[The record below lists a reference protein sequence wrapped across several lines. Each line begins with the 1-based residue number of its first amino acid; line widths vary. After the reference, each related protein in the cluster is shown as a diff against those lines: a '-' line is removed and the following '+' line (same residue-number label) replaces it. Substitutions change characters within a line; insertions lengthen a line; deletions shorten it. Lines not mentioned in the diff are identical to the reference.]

1 MKSKHESAKFRI
13 VTCNLL
19 TFSHLRP
26 VADLEGDLWEQR
38 YQGELLNQGEQRPQG
53 RASLRKARCAGF
65 RFVL

>member
-13 VTCNLL
+13 VTCNLR
-19 TFSHLRP
+19 TFSHLHP
-26 VADLEGDLWEQR
+26 VADLEGDLWEQL
-38 YQGELLNQGEQRPQG
+38 YQGKSLNQGEQRPRG